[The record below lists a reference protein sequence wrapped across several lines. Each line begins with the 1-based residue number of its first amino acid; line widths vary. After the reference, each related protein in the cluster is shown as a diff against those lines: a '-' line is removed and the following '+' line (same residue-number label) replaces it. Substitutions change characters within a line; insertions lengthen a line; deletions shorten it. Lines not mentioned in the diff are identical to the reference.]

1 MIKLS
6 NQQIKALAAKIMQDS
21 RASVIIK
28 QEEEREQFLSDKAK
42 EIDEYLNACESL
54 EKARKCLIDTWS
66 IESYSLNSNGK
77 FNREYTYD
85 NVVKSI
91 KVTWNKLQNTD
102 DIANE
107 ILILS
112 IDAETVW
119 EIMAH
124 FNTL

>member
-21 RASVIIK
+21 RAWIIVK
-28 QEEEREQFLSDKAK
+28 QEEEREKFLSENAK
-42 EIDEYLNACESL
+42 MIEDYLNACDIL
-54 EKARKCLIDTWS
+54 YKARKDMIDTWC
-66 IESYSLNSNGK
+66 IESYSLNWNAKSD
-77 FNREYTYD
+77 REYNYD
-85 NVVKSI
+85 NLVKSI
-91 KVTWNKLQNTD
+91 KVKLAKLQNTD